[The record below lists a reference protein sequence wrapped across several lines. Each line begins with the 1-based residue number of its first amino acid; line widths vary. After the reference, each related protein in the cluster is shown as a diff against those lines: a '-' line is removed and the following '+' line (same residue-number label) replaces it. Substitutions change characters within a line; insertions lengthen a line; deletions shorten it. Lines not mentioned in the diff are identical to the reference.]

1 MKVKALYDG
10 WYISQNKWYEVKDQ
24 SGNYYILEG
33 NNNMPVF
40 TRKNN
45 FLTESEVDILAKD
58 DGYDKSFLP
67 SNTYGIIGKKL
78 NDKGVSAFSLKLK
91 LMKGEKLTN
100 EEKLILFSLIDE
112 EESHCNLKR

>member
-40 TRKNN
+40 MCKNN
-45 FLTESEVDILAKD
+45 FLTESEVDILAKQ
-58 DGYDKSFLP
+58 LP

-78 NDKGVSAFSLKLK
+78 NVKGVSAFSLKLK
-91 LMKGEKLTN
+91 LMKGEKLTDT
-100 EEKLILFSLIDE
+100 EKLILFSLIDE
-112 EESHCNLKR
+112 EDTHCNLKR